1 MDFTRLSILEMDG
14 ITRSDLCGEYDDQ
27 ELASILVEAWIPY
40 YECDK
45 CGKVDF
51 CKYTEPHQYRPG
63 RTREIKCGVAVNALQ
78 NFVRV
83 SFPVLSKIEKSHQQ
97 KVLDAAY
104 YFTRYIYESEQY
116 NGLCIDPEMLD
127 WFGQYS
133 LGTMV
138 RISRLA
144 EDLTQFR
151 SLLRD
156 VPDFSY
162 NIPIFFVE
170 GEAEEAFLFEMQK
183 TRSSWFQNLNVRCIG
198 GEGNFNARRVTE
210 LFQQLRRQGYN
221 VFVQADGDVNNCI
234 QAINTLI
241 ANGVLDEEKVVK
253 FKYDFESTFPPGML
267 LKALQQLKK
276 LEGVTKEE
284 FEMKVYSQAKSVVK
298 TIRTVYGIDLD
309 PLKVNLAKELASVL
323 KESGLWW
330 TDEEFLKTEIGE
342 LLKFIMH
349 IPSKL

>member
-1 MDFTRLSILEMDG
+1 MDFSGLSIFEIDG
-14 ITRSDLCGEYDDQ
+14 ITRHDLHGEYDEQ
-27 ELASILVEAWIPY
+27 QLASILIEGWIPY

-51 CKYTEPHQYRPG
+51 CKYTEPNPHRPG
-63 RTREIKCGVAVNALQ
+63 RTKDIKCGVAVNALQ

-83 SFPVLSKIEKSHQQ
+83 SFPVLSKIEKGQQQ

-127 WFGQYS
+127 WLGSYS

-138 RISRLA
+138 RISHLS
-144 EDLTQFR
+144 EDLTRFR
-151 SLLRD
+151 ALLND
-156 VPDFSY
+156 IPEFAY
-162 NIPIFFVE
+162 NIPMFFVE

-183 TRSSWFQNLNVRCIG
+183 TGSSWFRNLNVRCSG
-198 GEGNFNARRVTE
+198 GEGNLNAQRVTE
-210 LFQQLRRQGYN
+210 LFQQLRRQGYK

-234 QAINTLI
+234 QAINKLI
-241 ANGVLDEEKVVK
+241 SKGVLDEEKVFK
-253 FKYDFESTFPPGML
+253 FKFDFESAFTPSML
-267 LKALQQLKK
+267 LKALHQLKT
-276 LEGVTKEE
+276 LESVTIEE
-284 FEMKVYSQAKSVVK
+284 FQTTVYSQSQSVIK
-298 TIRTVYGIDLD
+298 TIKAVYGVDLE
-309 PLKVNLAKELASVL
+309 PLKVDLAKELAAVL
-323 KESGLWW
+323 KGLGSWW

-342 LLKFIMH
+342 FLKFIIH

>member
-1 MDFTRLSILEMDG
+1 MDFTGLSIFEIDG
-14 ITRSDLCGEYDDQ
+14 STRRDLHGDYDDQ
-27 ELASILVEAWIPY
+27 QLASILVEAWIPY

-51 CKYTEPHQYRPG
+51 CKYTEPNPYRPG
-63 RTREIKCGVAVNALQ
+63 RTKDIKCGVAVNALQ

-83 SFPVLSKIEKSHQQ
+83 SFSVLSRIEESQQ
-97 KVLDAAY
+97 QNVLDAAY
-104 YFTRYIYESEQY
+104 CFTRYIYESEQY
-116 NGLCIDPEMLD
+116 NGLCIDSEMLD

-138 RISRLA
+138 SISHLA
-144 EDLTQFR
+144 EDLTRFR
-151 SLLRD
+151 SLLKD
-156 VPDFSY
+156 IPDFAY
-162 NIPIFFVE
+162 NIPVFFVE

-183 TRSSWFQNLNVRCIG
+183 TRSSWFQNLNVRCSG
-198 GEGNFNARRVTE
+198 GEGNLNAKRVTE
-210 LFQQLRRQGYN
+210 LFQQLRRQGYK

-241 ANGVLDEEKVVK
+241 SNDVLDEEKVFK
-253 FKYDFESTFPPGML
+253 FKYDFESAFPPGML

-276 LEGVTKEE
+276 LEGVTTEE
-284 FEMKVYSQAKSVVK
+284 FETKVYSQAKSVVK
-298 TIRTVYGIDLD
+298 TIKAIYDIDLN

-323 KESGLWW
+323 KELGLWW

-342 LLKFIMH
+342 FMKFIIH